1 MSAIRGTEPV
11 DVSRLDDPVAA
22 EVDWSPVS
30 SAWANFRVSAC
41 AAAAGRRARRAPA
54 AVGNTT
60 ALLTSAMRWAPSV
73 VFGIAGLSALWL
85 FLGTSYVIID
95 ADEVGHLNRIY
106 WGSPMPPGQV
116 MALKGQRGPQ
126 AEVLPPGFHFTPF
139 LNVFYDVEPRPVV
152 EVPTNNYGFL
162 VARDGAPLRPEQIFA
177 DRWPDAEFTK
187 MLDAEYFLAS
197 RGQKGPQLSVL
208 PPGKWR
214 LNRYLFD
221 VVIEP
226 AVNIGIGTVGVVKS
240 NVQEIEDCRSDRSP
254 DKNHLIVP
262 LVPKGCI
269 GVWNSPL
276 SPGLYYLNARAHEVS
291 VISTRAHS
299 WVYSGGFQRRL
310 IELAVDQEGR
320 ITQRERTEAV
330 PVPVSA
336 VDTAIHVRVEGW
348 AVPVGIRVMVQVAPE
363 DAPVVIAS
371 VGGLEEVEDRIL
383 TPAIRSVVRNVVGA
397 KGRKILELQNQRA
410 ELESLVEQAIVPEGR
425 KAGISIKEVRFGDP
439 VIPPDL
445 LVTLV
450 RRQLAEQ
457 LERTYSQEQRAQE
470 QRILTEKSRATADQQ
485 DQLVAAQVGVQI
497 EEQNKL
503 ASKLRGEGREA
514 EMTAIARGQQAQV
527 KVLGENRVLQLETL
541 QKVLEAAS
549 RNPAIVKVPAIMV
562 QGSATGLEGFAAVL
576 GGASNLAQGS
586 LLAGASRAGGTAE

>member
-1 MSAIRGTEPV
+1 MSGLILGIIMLV
-11 DVSRLDDPVAA
+11 
-22 EVDWSPVS
+22 
-30 SAWANFRVSAC
+30 VSAG
-41 AAAAGRRARRAPA
+41 AAAVGKRARPAPA
-54 AVGNTT
+54 AVGGTT
-60 ALLTSAMRWAPSV
+60 ALVTSAMRWAPSV
-73 VFGIAGLSALWL
+73 LSAVAGLFALWL
-85 FLGTSYVIID
+85 LLETSFVIID

-116 MALKGQRGPQ
+116 VALKGQAGPQ
-126 AEVLPPGFHFTPF
+126 AEVLPPGFHIKPF
-139 LNVFYDVEPRPVV
+139 LNVLYDVEAWPVV
-152 EVPTNNYGFL
+152 EIRTDNYGFL
-162 VARDGAPLRPEQIFA
+162 VARDGAPLRPGQILA
-177 DRWPDAEFTK
+177 DRWSDDEFTK
-187 MLDAEYFLAS
+187 MLDAEYFLAG

-214 LNRYLFD
+214 LNRYLFG

-226 AVNIGIGTVGVVKS
+226 ATNIGIGTVGVVKS
-240 NVQEIEDCRSDRSP
+240 NVQEIEDCHPDRAR

-269 GVWNSPL
+269 GVWNSSL
-276 SPGLYYLNARAHEVS
+276 SPGRYYLNARAYEVS

-310 IELAVDQEGR
+310 IELTVDQEGR
-320 ITQRERTEAV
+320 ITQRERTEKV
-330 PVPVSA
+330 PVPA
-336 VDTAIHVRVEGW
+336 GAADTAIHVRVEGW
-348 AVPVGIRVMVQVAPE
+348 AVPIGIRVMVQVAPE

-397 KGRKILELQNQRA
+397 KGRKILELQEQRA

-425 KAGISIKEVRFGDP
+425 KAGISVKEVRFGDP
-439 VIPPDL
+439 VIPPEL

-450 RRQLAEQ
+450 RRQLAQE

-527 KVLGENRVLQLETL
+527 QILGKSRVLQLETL

-562 QGSATGLEGFAAVL
+562 QGSPTGLEGFAAVL

-586 LLAGASRAGGTAE
+586 LLAGTGRAEGIPE